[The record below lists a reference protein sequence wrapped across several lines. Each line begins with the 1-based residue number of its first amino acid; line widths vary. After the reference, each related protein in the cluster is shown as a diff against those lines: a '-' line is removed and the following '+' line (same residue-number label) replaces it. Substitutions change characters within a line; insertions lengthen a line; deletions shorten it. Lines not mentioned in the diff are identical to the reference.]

1 MATADQIATLRL
13 YVSEP
18 DQATWTDEMLSSII
32 DSSTSL
38 NTAAV
43 EVWDSKAAALATLV
57 DISEGGSSRKN
68 SDLVKNALLMRDL
81 FYNKEQTSLAL
92 TQGTRIR
99 RLMR

>member
-1 MATADQIATLRL
+1 VATADQIATLRL

-18 DQATWTDEMLSSII
+18 DQTTWTDEMLSAII

-43 EVWDSKAAALATLV
+43 EVWDAKAAAFSSLV

-81 FYNKEQTSLAL
+81 FYNKEQTALAL

-99 RLMR
+99 RLVR